1 MHADWV
7 GLGVVDDPLDAAG
20 PCPRLLR
27 REDPAELLE
36 VQVPQIEA
44 APILG
49 RGVRRRGAVPTRH
62 WDAALRRHR
71 DGHDVG
77 SDLIVLRPGHPRLRG
92 ALWIAAKIASVRV
105 CV

>member
-1 MHADWV
+1 MHADRV

-36 VQVPQIEA
+36 VQVLQIEA

-62 WDAALRRHR
+62 CTPPCGGTATVMTWAAI
-71 DGHDVG
+71 
-77 SDLIVLRPGHPRLRG
+77 S
-92 ALWIAAKIASVRV
+92 SS
-105 CV
+105 